1 VLRGPQGTLFGRNTI
16 GGAVLM
22 STKKPGESFGGDVK
36 VKVGNQGLLEAF
48 GAIDLP
54 FSESVAAPV
63 SLGQRERDGY
73 VKRIYDGLD
82 LGNEDTNSINGSLH
96 INPTENLTFVLR
108 ADRSEADENG
118 SPFVF
123 AGVNERQVFPA
134 VTSVDAGCPGA
145 TFPPPSVPA

>member
-1 VLRGPQGTLFGRNTI
+1 
-16 GGAVLM
+16 
-22 STKKPGESFGGDVK
+22 
-36 VKVGNQGLLEAF
+36 
-48 GAIDLP
+48 
-54 FSESVAAPV
+54 
-63 SLGQRERDGY
+63 
-73 VKRIYDGLD
+73 
-82 LGNEDTNSINGSLH
+82 LH

-145 TFPPPSVPA
+145 TFPPPSVPAGMVNINCANNATWQLGKYTNGGNTKAESNMENQGYSLSATWEINDTFSTKY